1 MQRANPP
8 AAAKG
13 VSLVWF
19 TILTL
24 LAAGFA
30 LTLVVFHPGYL
41 TIDAW
46 WVYKAI
52 TDGLGDWQSPAMSV
66 LWRLI
71 DPVAPG
77 SMSMFLL
84 MAALYWGSFGL
95 IAFTVARHAGW
106 LGIVTVL
113 LAFSPPAFVFTGM
126 IWRDVLFADIW
137 LCAAALTYATA
148 SRSGV
153 TRWPAQTLAMILV
166 LFGVLLRPN
175 AIIAAPLLAAYVVW
189 PAAFHWRR
197 VAIILVPGI
206 LAGYGL
212 IHTVYYTVL
221 NVERQNPLHSV
232 FVFDLGG
239 ITYFSGENRFPAAFT
254 PEQTKMLF
262 TDVCYNPTRWD
273 YYWHIEP
280 CDFVM
285 QRLERKDDKIFGTPR
300 LVEAWRN
307 AVTSNPLAYLKHRA
321 TFMRTFLAEP
331 LLVVP
336 TLDLDEPSRRIHAQ
350 NPFFMAMIAVH
361 NALQPTWLLRMGL
374 WLLIAIVVCALAWPL
389 RATASGAFAIG
400 TAGSAVVY
408 VLSYFPFGVAA
419 EFRYGYWC
427 VLASLVGMM
436 AVLAEW
442 RAASRAA
449 SASDSPEAA

>member
-1 MQRANPP
+1 MERTNPP
-8 AAAKG
+8 AVAQGA
-13 VSLVWF
+13 SIA
-19 TILTL
+19 ILTL
-24 LAAGFA
+24 LSAGFA

-71 DPVAPG
+71 DPIAPG
-77 SMSMFLL
+77 SLSMFLL
-84 MAALYWGSFGL
+84 MALLYWGSFGL
-95 IAFTVARHAGW
+95 IACTVARHGSW
-106 LGIVTVL
+106 LGVATVL
-113 LAFSPPAFVFTGM
+113 LAFAPPAFVFVGM
-126 IWRDVLFADIW
+126 IWRDVLFADVW
-137 LCAAALTYATA
+137 LGAAALTYATA
-148 SRSGV
+148 SRSAGV
-153 TRWPAQTLAMILV
+153 RWPAQTLAVVLV

-175 AIIAAPLLAAYVVW
+175 AILAAPLLAAYVIW
-189 PAAFHWRR
+189 PAAFHWKR
-197 VAIILVPGI
+197 VAIILIPGI

-239 ITYFSGENRFPAAFT
+239 ITYYSGENRFPVTFT

-262 TDVCYNPTRWD
+262 TNTCYDPTRWD

-300 LVEAWRN
+300 LVEAWRT
-307 AVTSNPLAYLKHRA
+307 AVLSNPLAYLKHRL

-331 LLVVP
+331 ILVIP

-350 NPFFMAMIAVH
+350 NPFFMAMIGVH
-361 NALQPTWLLRMGL
+361 NALQPTWLFRMGL
-374 WLLIAIVVCALAWPL
+374 WLAIAIMVCAFAWPL
-389 RATASGAFAIG
+389 RATPSGAFALG
-400 TAGSAVVY
+400 ATGSAIVY

-427 VLASLVGMM
+427 VLASLVG
-436 AVLAEW
+436 AVAVIAG
-442 RAASRAA
+442 RRKHASDA
-449 SASDSPEAA
+449 SASGSPAVA